1 MRIALPVN
9 DKDIKSEICPSFG
22 RTPYFLIY
30 DTAEK
35 SSVFLDNLAAQ
46 SAGGAGI
53 KAAQMLVDQSI
64 KVIIAPRYGENAAK
78 VLIDGDIKVYKN
90 IAGTAEENIK
100 AYENN
105 QLDILADIHP
115 GFHNHGNK

>member
-22 RTPYFLIY
+22 RTPYYLIY
-30 DTAEK
+30 DTADK
-35 SSVFLDNLAAQ
+35 TIIFLDNLAAQ
-46 SAGGAGI
+46 SAGGAAI

-100 AYENN
+100 AYEKN

>member
-9 DKDIKSEICPSFG
+9 SKDITAQVCPSFG

-30 DTAEK
+30 DTEDK
-35 SSVFLDNLAAQ
+35 SILFLDNLAAQ
-46 SAGGAGI
+46 SSGGAGI
-53 KAAQMLVDQSI
+53 KAAQMLVDNFVKI
-64 KVIIAPRYGENAAK
+64 IIAPRYGENAAK
-78 VLIDGDIKVYKN
+78 VLIDADIKVYRN
-90 IAGTAEENIK
+90 IDGNAEENIK

-115 GFHNHGNK
+115 GFHNHGN

>member
-46 SAGGAGI
+46 STGGAGI

>member
-46 SAGGAGI
+46 STGGAGI
-53 KAAQMLVDQSI
+53 KTAQMLVDQSI

>member
-1 MRIALPVN
+1 
-9 DKDIKSEICPSFG
+9 
-22 RTPYFLIY
+22 
-30 DTAEK
+30 
-35 SSVFLDNLAAQ
+35 
-46 SAGGAGI
+46 
-53 KAAQMLVDQSI
+53 MLVDQSV

-90 IAGTAEENIK
+90 IVGTAEENIK
-100 AYENN
+100 AYEKN

>member
-30 DTAEK
+30 DTAKK

-53 KAAQMLVDQSI
+53 KAAQMLVDQSV

-90 IAGTAEENIK
+90 IVGTAEENIK
-100 AYENN
+100 AYEKN

>member
-9 DKDIKSEICPSFG
+9 EKNIKAEICPSFG

-30 DTAEK
+30 DTADK
-35 SSVFLDNLAAQ
+35 SSIFLDNLAAQ
-46 SAGGAGI
+46 SSGGAGI
-53 KAAQMLVDQSI
+53 KAAQMLFDYCV
-64 KVIIAPRYGENAAK
+64 KVVIAPRYGENAAK
-78 VLIDGDIKVYKN
+78 VLIDGNIKVYRN

-105 QLDILADIHP
+105 NLDVLADIHP
-115 GFHNHGNK
+115 GFHNHGNY

>member
-1 MRIALPVN
+1 MKIAIPVN
-9 DKDIKSEICPSFG
+9 EKSIKSEVCPSFG
-22 RTPYFLIY
+22 RAPYYLIY
-30 DTAEK
+30 DSETK
-35 SSVFLDNLAAQ
+35 VSVCIDNVAAQ

-53 KAAQMLVDQSI
+53 KAAQTLVDNGI
-64 KVIIAPRYGENAAK
+64 KIVIAPRYGENAAR
-78 VLIDGDIKVYKN
+78 VLIDAFIIVYKN

-115 GFHNHGNK
+115 GFHKHGN

>member
-53 KAAQMLVDQSI
+53 KAAQMLVDQSV

-90 IAGTAEENIK
+90 IVGTAEENIK
-100 AYENN
+100 AYEKN

>member
-9 DKDIKSEICPSFG
+9 DKDIKSEICPFFG
-22 RTPYFLIY
+22 RTPYYLIY
-30 DTAEK
+30 ETTDKT
-35 SSVFLDNLAAQ
+35 SLFLDNLAAQ

-53 KAAQMLVDQSI
+53 KAAQMLVDQFV

-78 VLIDGDIKVYKN
+78 VLIDGGIKVYRN

>member
-9 DKDIKSEICPSFG
+9 EKNIKSEICPSFG

-30 DTAEK
+30 DTADK
-35 SSVFLDNLAAQ
+35 SSIFLDNLAAQ
-46 SAGGAGI
+46 STGGAGI
-53 KAAQMLVDQSI
+53 KAAQMLIDYCVKI
-64 KVIIAPRYGENAAK
+64 IIAPRYGENAAK
-78 VLIDGDIKVYKN
+78 VLIDGGIKVYRN
-90 IAGTAEENIK
+90 ISGTAEENIK

-105 QLDILADIHP
+105 KLDVLADIHP